1 MFSLAKPYMS
11 GGVPVPRE
19 LSQEMH
25 AQAYRE
31 HQLAMLTH
39 NGIRET
45 HRALVKTM

>member
-11 GGVPVPRE
+11 GVPVPRE
-19 LSQEMH
+19 LSKELH
-25 AQAYRE
+25 AQAYRD
-31 HQLAMLTH
+31 HQYAMLTH